1 MPFKIRLYVID
12 YNQERWWLVWLQ
24 CDRVPTITKLE
35 IHEMMLSSYNKY
47 NQIDFFCFF
56 VLSCMQTV
64 LYVLKIHCLAYDEK

>member
-47 NQIDFFCFF
+47 NQIDFFRFF

-64 LYVLKIHCLAYDEK
+64 TEDSLPGI